1 MVDTNMFK
9 MSFALTAVLLGTAVQ
24 AGTDCSAEK
33 IQERLPGVEAE
44 SVRTTPLNGVCE
56 IAIGPQIVYVSPD
69 AKYLVRGDIIDIE
82 SNTNLTD
89 QRRSTARAR
98 VLDGLT
104 EKDMIV
110 FAPKKVQHTITVFTD
125 IDCGYC
131 RKLHREIAAFNDLGI
146 KVQYLFFPRSGPDS
160 PSWTKA
166 QQVWCSDN
174 RNDALTR
181 AKNGE
186 ELETKACEA
195 APVAS
200 QYEMGQMVGLR
211 GTPAI
216 VTESGDLISGYLPAE
231 AMLERLQSIQTAR
244 VD

>member
-1 MVDTNMFK
+1 MYKTT
-9 MSFALTAVLLGTAVQ
+9 FALAALLATGAVNADELCKV
-24 AGTDCSAEK
+24 DK
-33 IQERLPGVEAE
+33 IQERLPGVEPE
-44 SVRTTPLNGVCE
+44 SVRGTPLEGLCE

-69 AKYLVRGDIIDIE
+69 AKYLLRGDIIDIE

-89 QRRSTARAR
+89 KRRATARAR
-98 VLDGLT
+98 VLDELT
-104 EKDMIV
+104 AQDMIV
-110 FAPKKVQHTITVFTD
+110 FGPKDAKHTITVFTD

-131 RKLHREIAAFNDLGI
+131 RKLHREMADFNERGI
-146 KVQYLFFPRSGPDS
+146 RVQYLFFPRSGPDT
-160 PSWTKA
+160 PSWSKA
-166 QQVWCSDN
+166 AQVWCSDD

-186 ELETKACEA
+186 TLETEACEA

-200 QYEMGQMVGLR
+200 HYEMGQMVGLR

-231 AMLERLQSIQTAR
+231 AMLARLESLRTAE
-244 VD
+244 VVK